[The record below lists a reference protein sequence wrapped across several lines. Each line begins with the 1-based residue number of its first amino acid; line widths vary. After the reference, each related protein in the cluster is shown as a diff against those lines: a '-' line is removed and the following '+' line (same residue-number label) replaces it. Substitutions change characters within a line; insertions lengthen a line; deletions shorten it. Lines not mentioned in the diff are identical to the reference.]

1 MLHVKSLFVDY
12 GPRKILQDIH
22 FHLEPGNILAVI
34 GPNGAG
40 KSTLIRALSGV
51 VPVSSGQIR
60 YKDRDLINI
69 NIEQRSRLI
78 AVVPQA
84 GHVPPAFT
92 AWETVLL
99 GRTPYLNW
107 LGQSSEMD
115 FEKVKQAMKK
125 TSTTDL
131 SHRIIGEL
139 SGGEQQRV
147 LLARALAQDAP
158 ILLMDEP
165 TTHLDLKYQ
174 INLLDQVQ
182 SLVKND
188 QISALIAMHD
198 LNLVSRFADQIA
210 ILVEGKIM
218 AYGTPKEVLQS
229 DLLSEAYQIPLE
241 VLQTNVTRTPLVL
254 PVNRNGDS
262 NNYAG

>member
-1 MLHVKSLFVDY
+1 MLQVNSLSVYY
-12 GPRKILQDIH
+12 GTRKILQDIY
-22 FHLEPGNILAVI
+22 FNLEPGDILAVI

-51 VPVSSGQIR
+51 IPVSSGQIR
-60 YKDRDLINI
+60 YKDQDIIQL
-69 NIEQRSRLI
+69 NIEERSRLI

-92 AWETVLL
+92 VWETVLL

-107 LGQSSEMD
+107 LGQASESD
-115 FEKVKQAMKK
+115 HQKAQQAMEK
-125 TSTTDL
+125 TSTLEL
-131 SHRIIGEL
+131 SHRIVGEL

-174 INLLDQVQ
+174 ISLLDQVQ
-182 SLVKND
+182 TLVKGEL
-188 QISALIAMHD
+188 ISALIAMHD
-198 LNLVSRFADQIA
+198 LNLVSRFADQVA
-210 ILVEGKIM
+210 LLVDGKIK
-218 AYGTPKEVLQS
+218 AVGTPKEVLQS
-229 DLLSEAYQIPLE
+229 SLLSEAYQIPLE
-241 VLQTNVTRTPLVL
+241 VLQTNVTRAPLVL
-254 PVNRNGDS
+254 PVNRNGER
-262 NNYAG
+262 NTYAG